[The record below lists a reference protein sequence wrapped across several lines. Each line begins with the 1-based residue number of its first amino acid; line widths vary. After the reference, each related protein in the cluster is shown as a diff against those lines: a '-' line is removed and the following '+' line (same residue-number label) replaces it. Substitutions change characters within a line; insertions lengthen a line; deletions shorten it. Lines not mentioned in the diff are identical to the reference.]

1 MGAKKKPAIPS
12 VPVGDK
18 ATQHFLNSVKETLEV
33 GTGQRGDVLDRFVTV
48 RELID
53 AGIVRKLT
61 YSDIYGSDS
70 YYDFAPIVTDDG
82 DLTPP
87 PAPTNLV
94 ASGAFTSITLTWDKP
109 TYGNHDKTY
118 IYRLGTDVIGSAI
131 SISST
136 TANIYTDEVGYGQT
150 YYYWV
155 QFESKAGVK
164 GPYNQTAGTQG
175 QTLEDIGAVMVQLTE
190 DITGLNGYSTLI
202 NTTIPNL
209 IDTAGS
215 SSTQIIKA
223 DAAPTTRND
232 GSSALQGVDVWVDT
246 NDNNQM
252 YVRNAA
258 NNAWVKAR
266 DSSLVDLVGLQS
278 GSGAFSGS
286 SLSVAMLTAQSDH
299 SNLATSV
306 TNLSSSLGTKN
317 KLFRQ
322 DDAPTDTTLGN
333 TGGTPDHPLEENDL
347 WIDSN
352 DGNKLYYWN
361 DTSNQWVLTGDTRIA
376 GAATSTA
383 LDTLTT
389 QTVSTATGVNS
400 LANRLTTLE
409 TTVADPSSGLA
420 ATVSAVQNANTNIT
434 SLQNDKNQTF
444 AQNSA
449 PPNNSTSNLK
459 EGDLWIETD
468 NNNKIYRWSGST
480 WVDYADGRITATA
493 STLSQLE
500 ATVGA
505 SGNDVD
511 GNAYSGTNT
520 IAQHLEVTENNS
532 KSSLVLQT
540 DSNGAVAQMILH
552 SEADAGTNPQ
562 SVITFRADSFA
573 VSNNSSTDVF
583 PFIVDGGVVYMDTA
597 RIKDGA
603 IQNAKLG
610 TVSADKITTGGMN
623 AARITAGTMDFDRI
637 DGNSVTVT
645 NAMIQNAAI
654 TNAKLA
660 NASIDTAK
668 VGSLY
673 ANTLNGDVSKAVAGT
688 LASTVSYQNRS
699 DTFSSAIVELG
710 LAKPTHTNGWN
721 PYAAYNINKVNTEKN
736 SWMYVCLEMAPWN
749 VNSQGGT
756 ASEGAASGSATS
768 AFGSGYTGAA
778 ITNTFLTGVSGSN
791 ANNTVTVSTS
801 VADDVAAGDIVI
813 AGSEE
818 RTVVSNS
825 VLFGS
830 RLISYSGNNFSG
842 SPNSFSFKET
852 VSSGNVG
859 KYQKVAEIQ
868 WVAVDTAFN
877 DFAISGTFNSDGSA
891 VTHGV
896 KARVRM
902 KGQSTGADQ
911 GTLTINI
918 TSATGFLMGVR

>member
-1 MGAKKKPAIPS
+1 MAAKKKPAIPS

-87 PAPTNLV
+87 PAPTNLTV
-94 ASGAFTSITLTWDKP
+94 SAAFTSITLEWDKP
-109 TYGNHDKTY
+109 NYGNHEKTY

-131 SISST
+131 SIAST
-136 TANIYTDEVGYGQT
+136 TANIFTDEVGYGQT
-150 YYYWV
+150 YFYWV
-155 QFESKAGVK
+155 QFESKAGIK
-164 GPYNQTAGTQG
+164 GPYNQTAGTSG
-175 QTLEDIGAVMVQLTE
+175 TTLEDIGAVMVQLTE
-190 DITGLNGYSTLI
+190 DITGLNGYSDLITSTIPTLI
-202 NTTIPNL
+202 SNAG
-209 IDTAGS
+209 TA
-215 SSTQIIKA
+215 STQIIRA
-223 DAAPTTRND
+223 TSAPTQRADNT
-232 GSSALQGVDVWVDT
+232 ALQLVDIWVDT
-246 NDNNQM
+246 TSGNDNQM

-258 NNAWVKAR
+258 NNGWVKAR

-278 GSGAFSGS
+278 GSGAFNGS
-286 SLSVAMLTAQSDH
+286 SLSVAMATAQSDH
-299 SNLATSV
+299 TTLATSV
-306 TNLSSSLGTKN
+306 TNLSSSRNRTFLTGTT
-317 KLFRQ
+317 
-322 DDAPTDTTLGN
+322 PTASAVG
-333 TGGTPDHPLEENDL
+333 DL
-347 WIDSN
+347 WIDTGN
-352 DGNKLYYWN
+352 DNKMKRW
-361 DTSNQWVLTGDTRIA
+361 DGTTWVDSQDSRI
-376 GAATSTA
+376 AATSTA
-383 LDTLTT
+383 LASLTT
-389 QTVSTATGVNS
+389 ATTATGSGVTSHATRLNS
-400 LANRLTTLE
+400 LESILGDGTDFAQATALATT
-409 TTVADPSSGLA
+409 
-420 ATVSAVQNANTNIT
+420 NTNVSNNAGNI
-434 SLQNDKNQTF
+434 
-444 AQNSA
+444 SA
-449 PPNNSTSNLK
+449 NATNLSNL
-459 EGDLWIETD
+459 T
-468 NNNKIYRWSGST
+468 
-480 WVDYADGRITATA
+480 
-493 STLSQLE
+493 
-500 ATVGA
+500 ATVG
-505 SGNDVD
+505 SGNDAD
-511 GNAYSGTNT
+511 GNAYSSTNT
-520 IAQHLEVTENNS
+520 IAQHVTATEDNAQ
-532 KSSLVLQT
+532 SSLVLQT
-540 DSNGAVAQMILH
+540 DANGSVAQMILH
-552 SEADAGTNPQ
+552 SNASAGTSPT

-583 PFIVDGGVVYMDTA
+583 PFIVDGGVVFMDTA

-610 TVSADKITTGGMN
+610 TVSADKITTGSMS

-673 ANTLNGDVSKAVAGT
+673 ANTLNGDVSKAVAGS

-736 SWMYVCLEMAPWN
+736 SWMYVCLEMAAWN

-756 ASEGAASGSATS
+756 STEAASTSAATS
-768 AFGSGYTGAA
+768 AFGNGYDGSA
-778 ITNTFLTGVSGSN
+778 ITSTFLTGVSGSHATN
-791 ANNTVTVSTS
+791 VITVNQY
-801 VADDVAAGDIVI
+801 VATDVVAGDIVFV
-813 AGSEE
+813 GSEE
-818 RTVVSNS
+818 RTVTGNS
-825 VLFGS
+825 VVFGS
-830 RLISYSGNNFSG
+830 RLIGYSGSSFSG
-842 SPNSFSFKET
+842 SPTSFSFKESVT
-852 VSSGNVG
+852 SGNVG
-859 KYQKVAEIQ
+859 KYVKVAEIQ

-891 VTHGV
+891 ITHGV

-902 KGQSTGADQ
+902 KGQSSGADQ